1 MASTVSTAKL
11 KSIAFTPSSRM
22 ARRSS
27 MTSALLPENRNRSP
41 LSAFAVAMDPKGE
54 RDACRI
60 AADVGGQLAQALDR
74 RPVARHGV
82 EPMLRIGAD
91 RIPTVAD
98 SCGAA
103 HCRPAFAAD
112 PQRRAR
118 LLHRLGG
125 EQDVRKLDEAAVEP
139 RLVLRPQLAKRHQIL
154 IGRCPALGKRRRTD
168 GHEFL
173 LKPAPTPTM
182 SRPPDIT

>member
-1 MASTVSTAKL
+1 MASTVNAAKL

-27 MTSALLPENRNRSP
+27 MISALLPEKEP
-41 LSAFAVAMDPKGE
+41 LAIVSLCGRRGSGAMDPKGE

-118 LLHRLGG
+118 LLYRLGG
-125 EQDVRKLDEAAVEP
+125 EQ
-139 RLVLRPQLAKRHQIL
+139 
-154 IGRCPALGKRRRTD
+154 
-168 GHEFL
+168 
-173 LKPAPTPTM
+173 
-182 SRPPDIT
+182 